1 MVMTSASGSD
11 GCASTESPVSGQPLT
26 ESIGLGPIDRF
37 LIGSIGDHRSGDC
50 VIALD
55 AAELRAAR
63 ASGKAAVAF
72 DELFA
77 CRPLH
82 AAAEI
87 LIQVPTWR
95 GYRFVELLE
104 WLVCAVLGN
113 PDRTT
118 VTWRSGRKTGAT
130 GVKRILRARG
140 WELRESRDG
149 QVVQYVGR
157 PPEPGER
164 PVPLSF
170 RTELGGREL
179 SFYADW
185 GVFSSADVDEGT
197 RLLYSAAMEGDRVP
211 TVVDVGTGYGPLAVG
226 LVGCGRATRAVATEV
241 DAVALTLA
249 RMNAAAAGT
258 ALDARLEIDP
268 TVVPDS
274 ELTVCNFPTHA
285 KREESD
291 TLVRGL
297 CGRAASGT
305 VLVVVHANLENR
317 YLARFARS
325 GAAPAVVRRGSHSV
339 LALGPR
345 AGRAGQSR
353 SS

>member
-1 MVMTSASGSD
+1 MTSAGGSD
-11 GCASTESPVSGQPLT
+11 GGASTASPVPGPSLT
-26 ESIGLGPIDRF
+26 EPIGLRSIDRF
-37 LIGSIGDHRSGDC
+37 VIGTIGDDRSGDC

-55 AAELRAAR
+55 AAELRAAG
-63 ASGKAAVAF
+63 ALGKAAVAF
-72 DELFA
+72 ADLFA
-77 CRPLH
+77 SRPLPT
-82 AAAEI
+82 ATQI

-130 GVKRILRARG
+130 GVERILRARG
-140 WELRESRDG
+140 WKLSESRDG
-149 QVVQYVGR
+149 QVIQYVGR
-157 PPEPGER
+157 PPEPGDR

-185 GVFSSADVDEGT
+185 GVFSSDDVDAGT
-197 RLLYSAAMEGDRVP
+197 RLLFSAAMEGDRVP

-226 LVGCGRATRAVATEV
+226 LVGCGRATRAMATEV

-268 TVVPDS
+268 AVLPDS

-285 KREESD
+285 KREDSD

-297 CGRAASGT
+297 CRRAASGT
-305 VLVVVHANLENR
+305 VLIVVHANLENR
-317 YLARFARS
+317 YLARFAKS
-325 GAAPAVVRRGSHSV
+325 GAAPAVVRRGRHSV

-345 AGRAGQSR
+345 AGRAGPPR